1 MKDLKSKIDFSNLPK
16 HIAII
21 MDGNGRWAQQR
32 GLARNFGHKEG
43 VNRVIE
49 IVEES
54 SQLGIKHLTLYA
66 FSTENWKRPESE
78 INGIMRLLVY
88 FIDKELKR
96 LHNNNVRL
104 KVLGDISRLPKKVMA
119 KVEEAIT
126 TTEDNKGM
134 IVNIALNYGAR
145 DEILRATKE
154 IAKDVRKGD
163 LDIEDLDENLFSN
176 YLYTKDQP
184 DPDLLIR
191 ASGELRISNFLLYQ
205 LAYSEFWFSNIL
217 WPDFTADKLYEAII
231 DYQDRDR
238 RYGGVKD
245 EGFKG

>member
-43 VNRVIE
+43 VNRVVE

-54 SQLGIKHLTLYA
+54 SQLGIEYLSLYA
-66 FSTENWKRPESE
+66 FSTENWKRSDSE

-96 LHNNNVRL
+96 LHNNNVKL
-104 KVLGDISRLPKKVMA
+104 KVLGDISRLPNKAKL
-119 KVEEAIT
+119 KVEEAIA
-126 TTEDNKGM
+126 TTEENTGM

-145 DEILRATKE
+145 DEIVRATKK
-154 IAKDVRKGD
+154 IVRDVNKGD
-163 LDIEDLDENLFSN
+163 LDIDNLDEELFSN

-217 WPDFTADKLYEAII
+217 WPDFTADKLHEAII

-238 RYGGVKD
+238 RYGGVKY
-245 EGFKG
+245 EGLEG